1 MVFCNGTLAM
11 KISNADP
18 HDVGV
23 VSAASDAHAKGGARD
38 RPVFPSQRYRQRQHG

>member
-1 MVFCNGTLAM
+1 MVFCNGPLAM
-11 KISNADP
+11 NQQRRP